1 MDSNTIVIVFIIFI
15 AIVSAISTYQSAKTA
30 KAKDEAEQREAE
42 AAKVRAEAERK
53 QREEDEYFK
62 KIDNLYRGCRKRK
75 IVDWSSNESE
85 IILVARN
92 ILNDSNL
99 SERDIQRYFE
109 LGKERYEAAEREKKD
124 AARRQECDEVQA
136 EKARAEL
143 IGKEKYYTN
152 TLEQMKICK
161 KLVDDWHE
169 RVRLRGQL
177 IASAG
182 MKPKPKSTVASATI
196 NSALFGTAAGVA
208 AADRTRAQNERAQAT
223 YDSLQNTLQETFSKP
238 TDEDTEAI
246 RAEGFLEELGYFKN
260 AIDER
265 VCSDDKESAKY
276 FESLQVTVKRRKFSK
291 SHKNLVATIEVKVG
305 YTEFFNTRAIIDGSL
320 RLVAKLNNEV
330 IGDGYFCGD
339 GFGHICDT
347 DKLGFNGYLGAF
359 STLRNCN
366 VRKAIIPGTFEE
378 KPGTFEADVLI
389 QLHDD
394 VELSTI
400 RGVSIE
406 VEPYHLWLLE
416 GDNPAIEDE
425 EEQEE

>member
-169 RVRLRGQL
+169 RVKLRGQL

-246 RAEGFLEELGYFKN
+246 RAEGFLEELGYFK
-260 AIDER
+260 
-265 VCSDDKESAKY
+265 
-276 FESLQVTVKRRKFSK
+276 
-291 SHKNLVATIEVKVG
+291 
-305 YTEFFNTRAIIDGSL
+305 
-320 RLVAKLNNEV
+320 
-330 IGDGYFCGD
+330 
-339 GFGHICDT
+339 
-347 DKLGFNGYLGAF
+347 
-359 STLRNCN
+359 
-366 VRKAIIPGTFEE
+366 KAI
-378 KPGTFEADVLI
+378 
-389 QLHDD
+389 
-394 VELSTI
+394 S
-400 RGVSIE
+400 
-406 VEPYHLWLLE
+406 LL
-416 GDNPAIEDE
+416 DLD
-425 EEQEE
+425 

>member
-1 MDSNTIVIVFIIFI
+1 MDYNTFIVIVIVVFILIPGAF
-15 AIVSAISTYQSAKTA
+15 YGYYSAKEA
-30 KAKDEAEQREAE
+30 KAKDEAEQKQAEEAK
-42 AAKVRAEAERK
+42 ARAIAEQK

-62 KIDNLYRGCRKRK
+62 KIDTLYRGCHKRK

-85 IILVARN
+85 IILVARS
-92 ILNDSNL
+92 ILNDSNM

-109 LGKERYEAAEREKKD
+109 LGKERFEAAEREKKD

-246 RAEGFLEELGYFKN
+246 RAEGFLEELGYFKD
-260 AIDER
+260 AIDGR
-265 VCSDDKESAKY
+265 ICSDDKESAKY
-276 FESLQVTVKRRKFSK
+276 FDSLQVTVKERKFSK
-291 SHKNLVATIEVKVG
+291 SHKNLVATIEVTVG
-305 YTEFFNTRAIIDGSL
+305 YPHFFNTLAIIDGSL

-330 IGDGYFCGD
+330 IGEGYFCGD
-339 GFGHICDT
+339 GFGHICYT
-347 DKLGFNGYLGAF
+347 EELGFEGYLNTY
-359 STLRNCN
+359 STLRNRN
-366 VRKAIIPGTFEE
+366 IRKAK
-378 KPGTFEADVLI
+378 KPSTFEADVLI
-389 QLHDD
+389 QLYDD

-416 GDNPAIEDE
+416 GDCPVIEDE
-425 EEQEE
+425 EEEEE